1 MANYGK
7 LWESMV
13 NYGKLWQ
20 TMVDHGKLWQTM
32 VNYGKMWRFPE
43 MEVPQNGWFIMDDP
57 IKNG

>member
-1 MANYGK
+1 
-7 LWESMV
+7 MV

-43 MEVPQNGWFIMDDP
+43 MEVPQNGWFIKDDP